1 MISKSNV
8 NSCFWQGT
16 SGPFHFEGCNTKST
30 NILAEIFLL
39 CGENKLTANVHT
51 DSERV
56 WVLTSVN
63 ASRQQVPLANRT
75 IELWSGPVN
84 QSASLSGLGLGP
96 PAVAELGA
104 NHQEALGRW
113 LWGNQPAGRFSS
125 LKNEYMW
132 HIFDRALRN
141 HYLLISLEI
150 YWN

>member
-1 MISKSNV
+1 MLILVFDKERLA
-8 NSCFWQGT
+8 
-16 SGPFHFEGCNTKST
+16 PFTLRAATQKQQP
-30 NILAEIFLL
+30 FLL
-39 CGENKLTANVHT
+39 KYLYSVERTNCLTASVHT